1 MPATSKPELR
11 TRKLYL
17 VGGVVGQTMT
27 IGSGFSGKRELLAT
41 GTYSAP
47 PIVATEDASDAQTI
61 RVAVRKIVDQYTREA
76 AGK

>member
-1 MPATSKPELR
+1 
-11 TRKLYL
+11 
-17 VGGVVGQTMT
+17 MT

-61 RVAVRKIVDQYTREA
+61 RVAIRKIVDQYTREA